1 MSSSTA
7 ASHPTIF
14 EAWGRLVY
22 RWRWAVLVGYALL
35 LGLSVF
41 ALTRGGA
48 LTSGSPGSSSME
60 AFRAWKLLNQE
71 LSPGQPSGTF
81 FLLIFSSKDHT
92 ATDPA

>member
-41 ALTRGGA
+41 AVTRGEA
-48 LTSGSPGSSSME
+48 LASGSPVSSSME
-60 AFRAWKLLNQE
+60 AFRAWKLRNQE